1 MDLIFLDTE
10 ATGNDLTK
18 DRICQVCYQTKEGIF
33 NGYFKPP
40 VPMTVKSM
48 SVTHITDK
56 MLEDKESFETSKMK
70 QDLDRLLKE
79 RIMVAH
85 NARFDMAMLALEG
98 LNVPRHICTL
108 RVARALDIDGKV
120 PEYNLQFLRYYMSL
134 EVDGS
139 AHDAEGDVKVLV
151 AIFDRLL
158 KKVMEE
164 IPDRDKALEKMMDIS
179 KNPSLYR
186 VFNFGKHKDKLI
198 KDVAQ
203 TDKGY
208 LEWLLKQKID
218 SGDEDE
224 DWIYTLKYY
233 LEAYK

>member
-10 ATGNDLTK
+10 STGNDLTK
-18 DRICQVCYQTKEGIF
+18 DRICQVCYQTKEGIY

-40 VPMTVKSM
+40 IPMSVKSM
-48 SVTHITDK
+48 SVTHITEK
-56 MLEDKESFETSKMK
+56 MLADKESFETSQTK

-98 LNVPRHICTL
+98 LSVPRYICTL
-108 RVARALDIDGKV
+108 RVARALDVEGKI
-120 PEYNLQFLRYYMSL
+120 PEYNLQFLRYYLDL
-134 EVDGS
+134 EIEGT

-158 KKVMEE
+158 KKVMQE
-164 IPDRDKALEKMMDIS
+164 IPDREKALEKMMDIS
-179 KNPSLYR
+179 KNPSLYK
-186 VFNFGKHKDKLI
+186 VFNFGKHKDRLI
-198 KDVAQ
+198 KEVAE

-208 LEWLLKQKID
+208 LEWLLNQKIAAP
-218 SGDEDE
+218 DEDE

-233 LEAYK
+233 LGK